1 MKLRSF
7 LSVWTVVLLSL
18 SCASEDDVAEQRLKV
33 IHLNPVES
41 GTGMIPDDHP
51 IHLMEL
57 AATRYTFRD
66 VDKMYRKYIK
76 NVKGVPYETN
86 LKNAG
91 FRLVMER
98 GLIKY
103 GTPADK
109 EFYLKEQ
116 LGVNINLVNFE
127 KFYLLMV
134 DSKRFLGF
142 KKAHEYDLLFYN
154 KNRKEIS
161 LFEVEDIVRDEIY
174 TRLDKA
180 RLLYQAYD

>member
-1 MKLRSF
+1 MKLHNF
-7 LSVWTVVLLSL
+7 LPIWAAVFLLL
-18 SCASEDDVAEQRLKV
+18 SCASEDGVAEQQLKV
-33 IHLNPVES
+33 IHLNAVES

-57 AATRYTFRD
+57 AATRYTFRE
-66 VDKMYRKYIK
+66 VDKIYRKKIK

-116 LGVNINLVNFE
+116 LGVTVNLVNFE
-127 KFYLLMV
+127 KFYLLLL
-134 DSKRFLGF
+134 DSKRFLGI
-142 KKAHEYDLLFYN
+142 KKAYEYDLLFYN
-154 KNRKEIS
+154 KNRKEIA
-161 LFEVEDIVRDEIY
+161 LFEVDDIKRDEIY
-174 TRLDKA
+174 TRLAKA